1 MTSNGGGFQLS
12 SRMHDDLR
20 SHIEVLVDYTKD
32 FKILTDCKWVIA
44 RGMINGVPCRHL
56 LEDAGD

>member
-32 FKILTDCKWVIA
+32 FKIT
-44 RGMINGVPCRHL
+44 H
-56 LEDAGD
+56 